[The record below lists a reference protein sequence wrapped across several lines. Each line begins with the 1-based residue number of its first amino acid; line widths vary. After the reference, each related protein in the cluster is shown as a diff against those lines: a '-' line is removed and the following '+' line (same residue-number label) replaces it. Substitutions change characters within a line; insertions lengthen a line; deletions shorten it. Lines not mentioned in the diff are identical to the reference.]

1 MWRPARR
8 SSDAWRN
15 GRTGAEHLR
24 VNAIPRNAQ
33 GCEAGSEIAHEGR
46 RTANIEIT
54 IAWQIKPLEH
64 SHIQVTRIVEINI
77 GPILGIG
84 RAVANVA
91 VAVGKRCEQ
100 AARLLGKGMFSAA
113 TGSV

>member
-1 MWRPARR
+1 MCARYVHR
-8 SSDAWRN
+8 EIEESSA
-15 GRTGAEHLR
+15 
-24 VNAIPRNAQ
+24 VS
-33 GCEAGSEIAHEGR
+33 EAGSEIAHEGR

-84 RAVANVA
+84 RAVANAA

-100 AARLLGKGMFSAA
+100 AARLLGKRMFAAA